1 MKNEIRAILLSSFIS
16 GSLPSAPRREP
27 AGGSLRLLMV
37 QEIMTREPEMQRVT
51 HRSNHLTSEAYTV
64 PLEVLHHRWSGY
76 NRWSILS

>member
-1 MKNEIRAILLSSFIS
+1 MIIPPVKSSSICYLLRI
-16 GSLPSAPRREP
+16 

>member
-1 MKNEIRAILLSSFIS
+1 MIIPPVKSSSICYLLRI
-16 GSLPSAPRREP
+16 

-64 PLEVLHHRWSGY
+64 PLEVLHVGSTFLY
-76 NRWSILS
+76 LSCLSFPL